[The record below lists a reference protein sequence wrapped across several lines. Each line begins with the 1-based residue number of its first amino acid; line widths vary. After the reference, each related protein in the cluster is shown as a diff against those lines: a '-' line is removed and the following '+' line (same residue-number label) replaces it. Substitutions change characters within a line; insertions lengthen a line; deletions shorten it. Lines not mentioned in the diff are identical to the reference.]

1 MKLALEL
8 KLAPG
13 QLLGLQLEAIYMKLK
28 ALQTTNIEKALV
40 LS

>member
-13 QLLGLQLEAIYMKLK
+13 QLRGLQLEAIYKLN
-28 ALQTTNIEKALV
+28 ALQTANIEKALV
-40 LS
+40 LL